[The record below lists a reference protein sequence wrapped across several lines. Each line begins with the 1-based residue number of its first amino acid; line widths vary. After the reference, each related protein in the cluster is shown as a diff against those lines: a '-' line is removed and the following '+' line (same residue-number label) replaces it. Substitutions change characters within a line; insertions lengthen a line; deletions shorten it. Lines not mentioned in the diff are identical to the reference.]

1 LLLKVVPAGDS
12 PPRCAAKRRRV
23 SAGSEGSGAGSK
35 QRSKAQIHAF
45 VTYLFVCLFGC
56 LFACTHLL
64 RLLLDLDLFKVQ
76 ASLEKFGEQL
86 DKVFIM
92 LSKEGWAVAL
102 SNAELKKLR
111 GNLSRMDLQANK
123 HELCVS
129 TLQSITFLLGDV
141 DKIMSLMTCHADN
154 QRTST
159 CESYVELAKAFAL
172 ALRVSQQSTHVC
184 LTGHDCCEGF
194 CRTTRCGT
202 SPSILDLPLLLK
214 VRG

>member
-1 LLLKVVPAGDS
+1 M
-12 PPRCAAKRRRV
+12 
-23 SAGSEGSGAGSK
+23 SAGSEGSGTGSK
-35 QRSKAQIHAF
+35 QRSKAQIRAF

-56 LFACTHLL
+56 LFVCTNLL
-64 RLLLDLDLFKVQ
+64 RLLLGLDLFKAQ
-76 ASLEKFGEQL
+76 ASLQKYGEKL
-86 DKVFIM
+86 DAAFLT

-111 GNLSRMDLQANK
+111 GNLSRMELQAHK
-123 HELCVS
+123 HELCVG
-129 TLQSITFLLGDV
+129 TLQSITTLIEDV
-141 DKIMSLMTCHADN
+141 DKLTSLMTCNADN

-172 ALRVSQQSTHVC
+172 ALRVSQQSTHAC

-202 SPSILDLPLLLK
+202 SPSVLDLPLLLK
-214 VRG
+214 VRGEVCCRRVPGGFRGRA